1 MVEST
6 LIETNLQITL
16 RSQLETAL
24 TPLRVGYL
32 CEALM
37 ICDIKTRRL
46 THLHLVQK
54 RAARAVA
61 ATTAA
66 VMVEALSSEEPEPE
80 PPLPPLP
87 PEPPLAPEPLLAST
101 AALKAL
107 VTGATALISPY
118 PLFVIE
124 AALPITA

>member
-66 VMVEALSSEEPEPE
+66 VMVEALSSEEPEP
-80 PPLPPLP
+80 PLPPLP
-87 PEPPLAPEPLLAST
+87 AEPPLAPEPLLAST

-118 PLFVIE
+118 FLFVIE
-124 AALPITA
+124 AALPRTA